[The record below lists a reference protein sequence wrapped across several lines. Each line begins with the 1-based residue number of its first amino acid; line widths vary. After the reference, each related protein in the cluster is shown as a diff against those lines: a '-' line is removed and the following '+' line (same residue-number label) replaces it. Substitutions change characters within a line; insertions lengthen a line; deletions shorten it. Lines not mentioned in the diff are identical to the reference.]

1 MLLHMVV
8 ITCSYSMRQLFI
20 AGMVAGLYSAVVY
33 APVERVK
40 CVMQVSLYGLEI
52 QKYIDISCIVSF
64 YVNISALIQS

>member
-1 MLLHMVV
+1 MLLHIVV
-8 ITCSYSMRQLFI
+8 ITCSYSMRQYFI
-20 AGMVAGLYSAVVY
+20 AGMVAGLYSTVVF

-52 QKYIDISCIVSF
+52 QQYIDISCIVSF